1 MVCTPWV
8 FYSFANGKGSVMVK
22 RFFSS
27 VAQFLFLALVIIGA
41 VYGVAQLWLPIPH
54 KETVNGFTIF
64 AIGLFILLRMKS
76 IISDMFFW
84 STEVHK
90 ILNEK
95 E

>member
-1 MVCTPWV
+1 
-8 FYSFANGKGSVMVK
+8 MVK

-27 VAQFLFLALVIIGA
+27 VARFLFLAWMIIGA
-41 VYGVAQLWLPIPH
+41 IYGVAQLWLPIPH
-54 KETVNGFTIF
+54 KATVNEFTIF
-64 AIGLFILLRMKS
+64 AIGLLILLRMKS
-76 IISDMFFW
+76 IIEDMFFW